1 MQLIVNL
8 DPNNF
13 EMPYDHSYQLY
24 SSLLSLL
31 DRVKPGIAS
40 QLHGYSPDL
49 RFSLSQIMPGGK
61 RRFTKLGFSGERF
74 IFFISSFNKSLLSEI
89 RESLEKS
96 GSIVVFNNKF
106 QIHSMLYR
114 DVNPSSEIITIHS
127 RSPIILKTGQ
137 GYLFN
142 EPKEDILK
150 AIDSNIRS
158 KYVKANGR
166 EPNIRFIQIQDI
178 KTKKVGIKGVKI
190 PGFLINFTISA
201 DLDVLSFILT
211 IGLGSKNKLG
221 FGFIEEE
228 KQGDFHG
235 F

>member
-24 SSLLSLL
+24 SSLISLL
-31 DRVKPGIAS
+31 DRLNPAIAS
-40 QLHGYSPDL
+40 QLHGYSSDL
-49 RFSLSQIMPGGK
+49 RFSMSQIMPGGK
-61 RRFTKLGFSGERF
+61 RRFTKEGFSGERF
-74 IFFISSFNKSLLSEI
+74 IFFISSFNKSLLSKI
-89 RESLEKS
+89 RESLEES
-96 GSIVVFNNKF
+96 GNIVIFNNKF
-106 QIHSMLYR
+106 QIHSMLFR

-137 GYLFN
+137 KYLFS
-142 EPKEDILK
+142 EPEEDILR

-158 KYVKANGR
+158 KYLKANGR
-166 EPNIRFIQIQDI
+166 DPNIRFIQIQDI
-178 KTKKVGIKGVKI
+178 KTKKVGIKGVKL

-211 IGLGSKNKLG
+211 VGLGSKNKLG
-221 FGFIEEE
+221 FGFVEEE
-228 KQGDFHG
+228 KAGDFHG
-235 F
+235 Y